1 MLLLSAVRHT
11 LRLIS
16 VVTSHQTS
24 NITPEHTGTHRTS
37 YLMKPCVHNTLLLA
51 QQRRRPAS
59 AASCLDCK
67 KTGRELKSYILIKT
81 RRYGNGLF
89 CRLWRHPCTQ
99 PGHSGNSYEL
109 WKERQSHRPF
119 DSSFGFVCWLAT
131 SALYPEVWSSR
142 AVSCDAGV
150 ESMDIHS

>member
-11 LRLIS
+11 LLLIS

-37 YLMKPCVHNTLLLA
+37 CLMKPCVHNTLLLA
-51 QQRRRPAS
+51 QQRKRPAS

-67 KTGRELKSYILIKT
+67 KTGRELKSYILIKA

-109 WKERQSHRPF
+109 WKERDKAIDPLIGLS
-119 DSSFGFVCWLAT
+119 GLFVDWLLPPST
-131 SALYPEVWSSR
+131 RKSGHQDLSPVTQ
-142 AVSCDAGV
+142 GG
-150 ESMDIHS
+150 